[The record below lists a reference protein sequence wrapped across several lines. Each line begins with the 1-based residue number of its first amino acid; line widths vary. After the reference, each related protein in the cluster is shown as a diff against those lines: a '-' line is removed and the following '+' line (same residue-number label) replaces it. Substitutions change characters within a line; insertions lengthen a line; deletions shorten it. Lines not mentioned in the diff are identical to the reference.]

1 MKNDT
6 EAVYFA
12 VTAIASNNWL
22 NTVLVRIPLTKFVR
36 PINVLEE
43 QTTEE
48 EKFVRPITPFRAPAA
63 PAQSQFGGQTET
75 SQPAQR
81 EQDKANNKT
90 KNMPQNVLQK
100 SQLFWLFCFII
111 TVNKIYSNI

>member
-48 EKFVRPITPFRAPAA
+48 ETQQTT
-63 PAQSQFGGQTET
+63 QSQE
-75 SQPAQR
+75 
-81 EQDKANNKT
+81 N
-90 KNMPQNVLQK
+90 LQV
-100 SQLFWLFCFII
+100 QLL
-111 TVNKIYSNI
+111 

>member
-48 EKFVRPITPFRAPAA
+48 ETQEGQENQDKEPPAHSGTGSTQT
-63 PAQSQFGGQTET
+63 AQSSPKTGT
-75 SQPAQR
+75 S
-81 EQDKANNKT
+81 
-90 KNMPQNVLQK
+90 
-100 SQLFWLFCFII
+100 SS
-111 TVNKIYSNI
+111 SN

>member
-22 NTVLVRIPLTKFVR
+22 NTVLVRINITTFLR
-36 PINVLEE
+36 PINVFEE

-48 EKFVRPITPFRAPAA
+48 ETQE
-63 PAQSQFGGQTET
+63 AQKNQHQVSTTQTNTESSAT
-75 SQPAQR
+75 G
-81 EQDKANNKT
+81 
-90 KNMPQNVLQK
+90 
-100 SQLFWLFCFII
+100 
-111 TVNKIYSNI
+111 